1 LSVVD
6 RRGSVKLSSRTCAIV
21 VVVDMVLVVGMVM
34 VVDMV
39 VIVDMVASNV
49 VIGT

>member
-1 LSVVD
+1 
-6 RRGSVKLSSRTCAIV
+6 VKLSSRTCAIV